1 MAGAADHCGAAETA
15 WRRTAAVEEM
25 AQHAGTAASD
35 GSESVSATGQAGME
49 TGSSAGGAAS
59 AATVFECFRTDAGY
73 DAAAT
78 AASGRTTMKRSV
90 GGPLILIA
98 IGLLFLL
105 NNLNP
110 GFSIGAFLSQYWPFL
125 LIVAGVV
132 GLIEVLANASSGYD
146 PARRHLRLGWIFWP
160 LVIFGVF
167 VWRGPAH
174 VRFPNFGH
182 GGVGIF
188 GAEYEYDVNASAPAA
203 GFSRV
208 VLDSTLGSLNIKGE
222 GDGDVKIAG
231 RRTIHAFNKSDADR
245 ANEQSPVR
253 IDRQGD
259 LLIVRTEDSQG
270 GSISSTVDLDITVP
284 KRFDVEARGRAGDL
298 SVDEIDGSV
307 SIANGH
313 GDIRLGNIGKD
324 VRIEATRSSLIRAV
338 DVKGN
343 FDMDGRGSDVQL
355 ENIAGPATINGE
367 YSGTLEF
374 RNFAKSMHFR
384 SSRTDFRVESIPGSI
399 RMNLGDMKLE
409 NVGGP
414 VHFQSA
420 SRDIVATDVTGELDL
435 SVVRGDIQV
444 TETKGPLPKMDIHS
458 KNGNITLGI
467 PEKASFDLEGRTSG
481 GEVQNEYGAPLETA
495 TEHRSSSI
503 RGVSNGT
510 GGDTPR
516 ILLTTGRGTITVEK
530 D

>member
-1 MAGAADHCGAAETA
+1 MEANSSARAAT
-15 WRRTAAVEEM
+15 TAA
-25 AQHAGTAASD
+25 ALYAG
-35 GSESVSATGQAGME
+35 
-49 TGSSAGGAAS
+49 
-59 AATVFECFRTDAGY
+59 FRTNAGY

-78 AASGRTTMKRSV
+78 AATGRTAMKRSV

-125 LIVAGVV
+125 LIGAGVV
-132 GLIEVLANASSGYD
+132 GLVEVLANAGRGYD
-146 PARRHLRLGWIFWP
+146 PTRHHLRVGWLFWP
-160 LVIFGVF
+160 LLLFGFF

-174 VRFPNFGH
+174 MRFPNFGH

-188 GAEYEYDVNASAPAA
+188 GAEYEFDVNDTAA
-203 GFSRV
+203 TAGVSRI
-208 VLDSTLGSLNIKGE
+208 VLDSALGSLSVKGD
-222 GDGDVKIAG
+222 GDGDVKITG

-259 LLIVRTEDSQG
+259 LLIVRAEDSMG
-270 GSISSTVDLDITVP
+270 GSISSTLDLDITVP

-298 SVDEIDGSV
+298 SIDDIDGSV

-313 GDIRLGNIGKD
+313 GDVRLGNIGKD
-324 VRIEATRSSLIRAV
+324 VKIEATRSSLVRAAGV
-338 DVKGN
+338 TGN

-355 ENIAGPATINGE
+355 ENIGGDATINGE

-374 RNFAKSMHFR
+374 RNFAKSMHFH
-384 SSRTDFRVESIPGSI
+384 SSRTDFRVENIPGSV
-399 RMNLGDMKLE
+399 RMNLSDMKLE

-414 VHFQSA
+414 IHFQSP

-435 SVVRGDIQV
+435 SVTRGDIQV

-467 PEKASFDLEGRTSG
+467 PEKASFDLEGRTSQ
-481 GEVQNEYGAPLETA
+481 GEVQNEYGSPLETA
-495 TEHRSSSI
+495 TEHRSSTI
-503 RGVSNGT
+503 RGAANGA
-510 GGDTPR
+510 GAETPR
-516 ILLTTGRGTITVEK
+516 ILLTTDRGTITVEK